1 MESSLKRDRAEGAL
15 ATGLSFVL
23 WGLLPVYWKALA
35 GAGAVEIIA
44 HRIVWSL
51 AFTAILVSALGL
63 WGSIIRVVRSPRQAA
78 RLALSSALL
87 SSNWLIYVWG
97 VNTGRILETSLGY
110 FVTPLVNV
118 ALGVVFLRER
128 LRAAQVAAL
137 ALAAAGVLNQIV
149 AQGQPP
155 WIALGLAATFAF
167 YGLLRKT
174 AVLDSLPGLAAETA
188 VLTVPAGIYMA
199 ALAARGAGA
208 LGHADWPTHLL
219 LAGTGVVTA
228 VPLLLFAF
236 GARRIRLTTVGIL
249 QYLSP
254 TGTFLLETLVYH
266 EPFDRTRAVTFSLI
280 WIALAIYAAEGIR
293 RARRETAEAGPR
305 PAASDRLDPP
315 DR

>member
-1 MESSLKRDRAEGAL
+1 MESSSKGSRAEGAM

-23 WGLLPVYWKALA
+23 WGLLPLYWKALA

-51 AFTAILVSALGL
+51 AFTAILVSARGL
-63 WGSIIRVVRSPRQAA
+63 WGSIVRVAASPRQVA
-78 RLALSSALL
+78 RLVLSAALL
-87 SSNWLIYVWG
+87 SANWLIYVWG
-97 VNTGRILETSLGY
+97 VNSGRILETSLGY

-149 AQGQPP
+149 AQGQFP

-167 YGLLRKT
+167 YGLMRKT

-188 VLTVPAGIYMA
+188 MLTIPAGYY
-199 ALAARGAGA
+199 LAVLAGSGAGA
-208 LGHADWPTHLL
+208 LGHASWTTHLL

-236 GARRIRLTTVGIL
+236 GARRIRMTTVGIL

-254 TGTFLLETLVYH
+254 TGTFLLGTLVYH
-266 EPFDRTRAVTFSLI
+266 ETFDRTRAVTFCLI
-280 WIALAIYAAEGIR
+280 WIALAIYAAEGVR
-293 RARRETAEAGPR
+293 FSRREAAGARLRAR
-305 PAASDRLDPP
+305 
-315 DR
+315 